1 MCSTLAS
8 EVPLINTVPLSSTPP
23 HFIFLIDFFTTFLT
37 VFCLP
42 VPFLPLPNQ
51 ARRWAPRPLETKL
64 GRRRNTAEEQK
75 TVLNLRQHPF
85 LSSDVFAQGIL
96 FIYLFICFRESKE
109 KHSSA
114 RLMHR
119 NSDGSV
125 DANRIWNLKLEP
137 AGPFVLR
144 RSGATRRTTKTHRDT
159 HSQCRRLGGGCLSH
173 LLQSSK

>member
-23 HFIFLIDFFTTFLT
+23 HFIFLIDFFTTSD
-37 VFCLP
+37 CLLSACP
-42 VPFLPLPNQ
+42 VSSAAKPSKAVSITPFGNKT
-51 ARRWAPRPLETKL
+51 WEEEEH
-64 GRRRNTAEEQK
+64 GRRTKDGSEPPATPFFVKWRLCTRNFIY
-75 TVLNLRQHPF
+75 F
-85 LSSDVFAQGIL
+85 LS
-96 FIYLFICFRESKE
+96 ICFRESEE

-125 DANRIWNLKLEP
+125 DTNSIWNLKLEP

-159 HSQCRRLGGGCLSH
+159 HSQCRRLGWGCLSH